1 MSQSHSNARASV
13 MVKTRS
19 DLSLRFNLVNIFT
32 GSSIIFG
39 DLDTSAK
46 QFMISF
52 IVVLTALNFYLGQMS
67 MMGAMRALASDQTVE
82 EAATAHGKG
91 WIESSNSKTG
101 MMMVVLISVGV
112 PLVQL
117 YAIYM

>member
-1 MSQSHSNARASV
+1 MSLSHSNARATV
-13 MVKTRS
+13 MTKTRS

-32 GSSIIFG
+32 GSSIVFG
-39 DLDTSAK
+39 NLDTTAK

-52 IVVLTALNFYLGQMS
+52 IVVVTALNFYLGQMS
-67 MMGAMRALASDQTVE
+67 MMGAMRDLAMDQTVE

-91 WIESSNSKTG
+91 WIKSSNSNVG
-101 MMMVVLISVGV
+101 MMMVTLISVGV

-117 YAIYM
+117 FAIYK

>member
-1 MSQSHSNARASV
+1 MSQTHSNARATV

-19 DLSLRFNLVNIFT
+19 DLALRFNLVNIFT
-32 GSSIIFG
+32 GFSIIFG

-52 IVVLTALNFYLGQMS
+52 IVVVTALNFYLGQMS
-67 MMGAMRALASDQTVE
+67 MMGAMKALAMDQTVE

-91 WIESSNSKTG
+91 WIESSNSNVM
-101 MMMVVLISVGV
+101 MMMVTLIAVGV

-117 YAIYM
+117 FAIYM

>member
-1 MSQSHSNARASV
+1 MSLSHSNARASV
-13 MVKTRS
+13 ITKTRS
-19 DLSLRFNLVNIFT
+19 DLALRFNLINIFT

-39 DLDTSAK
+39 NLDTSAK

-52 IVVLTALNFYLGQMS
+52 IVVVTALNFYLGQMS
-67 MMGAMRALASDQTVE
+67 FMSAMKALAMDQTVE

-91 WIESSNSKTG
+91 WIKSSNSNVG
-101 MMMVVLISVGV
+101 MMMVTLIAVGD

-117 YAIYM
+117 FAIYM

>member
-13 MVKTRS
+13 MTKTRS
-19 DLSLRFNLVNIFT
+19 DLSLRFNLINIFT

-39 DLDTSAK
+39 NLDTSAK

-52 IVVLTALNFYLGQMS
+52 MVVVSALNFYLGQMS
-67 MMGAMRALASDQTVE
+67 MMSALKALAKDQTVE

-91 WIESSNSKTG
+91 WIESSNSNTMK
-101 MMMVVLISVGV
+101 MMVTLIAVGV

-117 YAIYM
+117 FAIYM

>member
-1 MSQSHSNARASV
+1 MSLSHSNARASV
-13 MVKTRS
+13 ITKTRS
-19 DLSLRFNLVNIFT
+19 DLALRFNLINIFT

-52 IVVLTALNFYLGQMS
+52 MVVVSALNFYLGQMS
-67 MMGAMRALASDQTVE
+67 MMSAMRALAMDQTVE
-82 EAATAHGKG
+82 EAATVHGKE
-91 WIESSNSKTG
+91 WIKGSNANILR
-101 MMMVVLISVGV
+101 MMVTLIAVGV

-117 YAIYM
+117 FAIYM

>member
-1 MSQSHSNARASV
+1 MSLSHSNARATAIS
-13 MVKTRS
+13 KARS

-32 GSSIIFG
+32 GSSIVFG

-67 MMGAMRALASDQTVE
+67 FISSMKALAKDQTVE
-82 EAATAHGKG
+82 EAATVHGKE
-91 WIESSNSKTG
+91 WIKSSNSNIM
-101 MMMVVLISVGV
+101 MMMVTLIAVGV

-117 YAIYM
+117 FAIYQ

>member
-1 MSQSHSNARASV
+1 MSMSHSNARATV
-13 MVKTRS
+13 MSKARS
-19 DLSLRFNLVNIFT
+19 DLALRFNLINIFT

-52 IVVLTALNFYLGQMS
+52 IVVVTALNFYLGQMS
-67 MMGAMRALASDQTVE
+67 FMSAMRDLASDQTVE
-82 EAATAHGKG
+82 EASTAHGKG
-91 WIESSNSKTG
+91 WIKSSNSNVG
-101 MMMVVLISVGV
+101 MMMVTLIAFGV

-117 YAIYM
+117 FAIYM

>member
-1 MSQSHSNARASV
+1 MSSSHSNARAAVLS
-13 MVKTRS
+13 KARS

-32 GSSIIFG
+32 GVSIVFG
-39 DLDTSAK
+39 NLDTSAK

-52 IVVLTALNFYLGQMS
+52 IVVISALNFYLNQMALMS
-67 MMGAMRALASDQTVE
+67 GMKALASDQSVE

-91 WIESSNSKTG
+91 WLKSANSNVG
-101 MMMVVLISVGV
+101 MMMVTLISLGL

-117 YAIYM
+117 GAIYM

>member
-1 MSQSHSNARASV
+1 MSTSHSNARAKV
-13 MVKTRS
+13 VIKARS
-19 DLSLRFNLVNIFT
+19 DLAMRFVLLNIFT
-32 GSSIIFG
+32 GSSIVFG

-52 IVVLTALNFYLGQMS
+52 IVVVSALNYFLNQVKIMKGMQ
-67 MMGAMRALASDQTVE
+67 ALASDQSVE
-82 EAATAHGKG
+82 EAATAHGKL
-91 WIESSNSKTG
+91 WLNSADSNVGK
-101 MMMVVLISVGV
+101 MILMLITVGG